1 MNTAI
6 SMINSESRVWSRWTP
21 SLTNRPLT
29 QGAPNTQ
36 IKIRYQDHWEENDDD
51 FEIKRYV
58 MPQKCYCGCGD
69 QVCAEFG
76 KSMQQYLMV
85 KVRLG

>member
-1 MNTAI
+1 MNTTI

-51 FEIKRYV
+51 FEIKHYV
-58 MPQKCYCGCGD
+58 NVTVGVVIRFVQR
-69 QVCAEFG
+69 
-76 KSMQQYLMV
+76 LV
-85 KVRLG
+85 KVYNKI

>member
-1 MNTAI
+1 MWA
-6 SMINSESRVWSRWTP
+6 RWTP
-21 SLTNRPLT
+21 GLTNSPQLT

-76 KSMQQYLMV
+76 KSIQQYLMV
-85 KVRLG
+85 MLGWVNWIYL